1 MDSALASCAGGPGL
15 IPADGKKQ
23 CATFRWVFP
32 SLYMAVGE
40 RNGAR
45 HVI

>member
-1 MDSALASCAGGPGL
+1 MDCALASCAGGPGL
-15 IPADGKKQ
+15 IPADGKSNSDG
-23 CATFRWVFP
+23 FSP
-32 SLYMAVGE
+32 SLYKEVGE